1 MRRLKQFF
9 HKLSIRK
16 KMLTILCL
24 VGMVPVLVLGISLGF
39 NSYRTVLKYREKD
52 MTNTLQQACGIVDYQ
67 MYTCQQMMNYF
78 VYNQDVINF
87 LECDTTKK
95 TQRYELYQEVLNT
108 IGALKY
114 QNLIMESVTI
124 YSEGIQQ
131 SFGNETHPLED
142 LYKESWYRDGI
153 RDKEWVF
160 DENTLDLISIY
171 KIPSYSGIESYVA
184 VRTDIPTL
192 FESLNQLAVDQYG
205 VHVQTQNDE
214 IWNFSGKKCTDK
226 NGIYVSFTEN
236 KKDYLWV
243 QQDLNQMDATVI
255 YFQKKSNISPFSGKA
270 FLMIAVQVGACLICI
285 ILLGRRFAKYLSRPL
300 EELTEEIQSMDEMN
314 IQATVHSNRE
324 DEMGILINSYN
335 HMMQRIQELIREN
348 YETQIAR
355 KEFEMKALQAQINPH
370 FLYNSLSM
378 INWKAIEAGEEEIS
392 QVTLALS
399 AFYRTTLNKGKTW
412 ISLRLALQN
421 IQAYVQLQLWMHDN
435 DFEVHYEVDE
445 KLLDYELPS
454 LIFQPFVEN
463 ALEHGL
469 DIKEDPDHQIW
480 FRIWEDPQTDL
491 IYVSIRDNGV
501 GMDADRLA
509 HVLEYHATGYGVKNV
524 NDRMKLSFGEDY
536 TIQIKSEQGKGTEV
550 LLHFPKVQKGESN
563 ES

>member
-24 VGMVPVLVLGISLGF
+24 VGMLPVLVLGISLGI

-67 MYTCQQMMNYF
+67 MYACQQMMNYF

-87 LECDTTKK
+87 LECDPTKK
-95 TQRYELYQEVLNT
+95 TQRYELYQEVSNT

-124 YSEGIQQ
+124 YSEGIRQ
-131 SFGNETHPLED
+131 SFGNETHPLKD

-192 FESLNQLAVDQYG
+192 FESLNQLAVEQYG

-226 NGIYVSFTEN
+226 NGIYVSFREN

-243 QQDLNQMDATVI
+243 QQDLNQMDATVT
-255 YFQKKSNISPFSGKA
+255 YFQKKSNISPFSGRA
-270 FLMIAVQVGACLICI
+270 FLMIAVQVSACLICI
-285 ILLGRRFAKYLSRPL
+285 ILLERRFAKYLSRPL

-335 HMMQRIQELIREN
+335 HMMRRIQELIREN

-399 AFYRTTLNKGKTW
+399 AFYRTTLNKGRTW

-435 DFEVHYEVDE
+435 DFNAHYDVDE

-469 DIKEDPDHQIW
+469 DIKEDP
-480 FRIWEDPQTDL
+480 QTDL

-501 GMDADRLA
+501 GMDTDTLA

-524 NDRMKLSFGEDY
+524 NDRMKLSFGEAY
-536 TIQIKSEQGKGTEV
+536 AIQIKSEQGKGTEV

>member
-1 MRRLKQFF
+1 MSRLKQLF
-9 HKLSIRK
+9 HKFSIRK
-16 KMLTILCL
+16 KILTILCL
-24 VGMVPVLVLGISLGF
+24 VGMVPVTVLGISMGI
-39 NSYRTVLKYREKD
+39 NSYRTVLKYREKH
-52 MTNTLQQACGIVDYQ
+52 MTNALQQACGIVDCQ

-78 VYNQDVINF
+78 VYNQDIINF
-87 LECDTTKK
+87 LECDPAKK
-95 TQRYELYQEVLNT
+95 TQRYELYQEVSNT
-108 IGALKY
+108 ISALQY
-114 QNLIMESVTI
+114 QNLIMESITI

-131 SFGNETHPLED
+131 SFGNETRPLED
-142 LYKESWYRDGI
+142 LYEESWYREGI
-153 RDKEWVF
+153 RDKAWVF
-160 DENTLDLISIY
+160 DEDTLDLISLY

-192 FESLNQLAVDQYG
+192 FESLNQLAVDHYG
-205 VHVQTQNDE
+205 VHVQTEQNE
-214 IWNFSGKKCTDK
+214 IWNFYGKKCTDK
-226 NGIYVSFTEN
+226 NGMYVNFTEN

-243 QQDLNQMDATVI
+243 QQDLNQMDATVT
-255 YFQKKSNISPFSGKA
+255 YFQKKSNLSPFSGKTS
-270 FLMIAVQVGACLICI
+270 LIIAIQVGACLLCI
-285 ILLGRRFAKYLSRPL
+285 ILLGRKFAKYLSRPL
-300 EELTEEIQSMDEMN
+300 EELTVEIQSMDETN
-314 IQATVHSNRE
+314 IQANLHSNRE
-324 DEMGILINSYN
+324 DEIGILINSYN

-378 INWKAIEAGEEEIS
+378 INWKAIEAGEDEIS

-421 IQAYVQLQLWMHDN
+421 IQAYVQLQLWMHDG
-435 DFEVHYEVDE
+435 DFQVHYEVDE
-445 KLLDYELPS
+445 NLLDYELPS

-480 FRIWEDPQTDL
+480 FQIWEDKETGL

-501 GMDADRLA
+501 GMDADTLA
-509 HVLEYHATGYGVKNV
+509 HVLEYHAVGYGVKNV
-524 NDRMKLSFGEDY
+524 NDRMKLSFGEAY
-536 TIQIKSEQGKGTEV
+536 TIQINSKPGEGTEV
-550 LLHFPKVQKGESN
+550 LLHFPKVQKGELN

>member
-24 VGMVPVLVLGISLGF
+24 VGMLPVLVLGISLGI

-67 MYTCQQMMNYF
+67 MYACQQMMNYF

-87 LECDTTKK
+87 LECDPTKK
-95 TQRYELYQEVLNT
+95 TQRYELYQEVSNT

-124 YSEGIQQ
+124 YSEGIRQ
-131 SFGNETHPLED
+131 SFGNETHPLKD

-192 FESLNQLAVDQYG
+192 FESLNQLAVEQYG

-226 NGIYVSFTEN
+226 NGIYVSFREN

-243 QQDLNQMDATVI
+243 QQDLNQMDATVT
-255 YFQKKSNISPFSGKA
+255 YFQKKSNISPFSGRA

-399 AFYRTTLNKGKTW
+399 AFYRTTLNKGRTW

-435 DFEVHYEVDE
+435 DFNVHYDVDE

-454 LIFQPFVEN
+454 LIFQPFVES

-501 GMDADRLA
+501 GMDTDTLA

-524 NDRMKLSFGEDY
+524 NDRMKLSFGEAY

>member
-1 MRRLKQFF
+1 MSRLKQFF

-24 VGMVPVLVLGISLGF
+24 VGMLPVLVLGISLGI

-67 MYTCQQMMNYF
+67 MYACQQMMNYF

-87 LECDTTKK
+87 LECDPTKK
-95 TQRYELYQEVLNT
+95 TQRYELYQEVSNT

-124 YSEGIQQ
+124 YSEGIRQ
-131 SFGNETHPLED
+131 SFGNETHPLKD

-160 DENTLDLISIY
+160 DKNTLDLISIY

-192 FESLNQLAVDQYG
+192 FESLNQLAVEQYG

-226 NGIYVSFTEN
+226 NGIYVSFREN

-243 QQDLNQMDATVI
+243 QQDLNQMDATVT
-255 YFQKKSNISPFSGKA
+255 YFQKKSNISPFSGRA

-399 AFYRTTLNKGKTW
+399 AFYRTTLNKGRTW

-435 DFEVHYEVDE
+435 DFNVHYDVDE

-469 DIKEDPDHQIW
+469 DIKEDP
-480 FRIWEDPQTDL
+480 QTDL

-501 GMDADRLA
+501 GMDTDTLA

-524 NDRMKLSFGEDY
+524 NDRMKLSFGEAY

>member
-24 VGMVPVLVLGISLGF
+24 VGMLPVLVLGISLGI

-67 MYTCQQMMNYF
+67 MYACQQMMNYF

-87 LECDTTKK
+87 LECDPTKK
-95 TQRYELYQEVLNT
+95 TQRYELYQEVSNT

-124 YSEGIQQ
+124 YSEGIWQ
-131 SFGNETHPLED
+131 SFGNETHPLKD

-192 FESLNQLAVDQYG
+192 FESLNQLAVEQYG

-226 NGIYVSFTEN
+226 NGIYVSFREN

-243 QQDLNQMDATVI
+243 QQDLNQMDATVT
-255 YFQKKSNISPFSGKA
+255 YFQKKSNISPFSGRA

-335 HMMQRIQELIREN
+335 HMMQRIPGID
-348 YETQIAR
+348 
-355 KEFEMKALQAQINPH
+355 P
-370 FLYNSLSM
+370 
-378 INWKAIEAGEEEIS
+378 
-392 QVTLALS
+392 
-399 AFYRTTLNKGKTW
+399 GK
-412 ISLRLALQN
+412 L
-421 IQAYVQLQLWMHDN
+421 
-435 DFEVHYEVDE
+435 
-445 KLLDYELPS
+445 
-454 LIFQPFVEN
+454 
-463 ALEHGL
+463 
-469 DIKEDPDHQIW
+469 
-480 FRIWEDPQTDL
+480 
-491 IYVSIRDNGV
+491 
-501 GMDADRLA
+501 
-509 HVLEYHATGYGVKNV
+509 
-524 NDRMKLSFGEDY
+524 
-536 TIQIKSEQGKGTEV
+536 
-550 LLHFPKVQKGESN
+550 
-563 ES
+563 

>member
-1 MRRLKQFF
+1 MSRLKQFF

-24 VGMVPVLVLGISLGF
+24 VGMLPVLVLGISLGI

-67 MYTCQQMMNYF
+67 MYACQQMMNYF

-87 LECDTTKK
+87 LECDPTKK
-95 TQRYELYQEVLNT
+95 TQRYELYQEVSNT

-124 YSEGIQQ
+124 YSEGIRQ
-131 SFGNETHPLED
+131 SFGNETHPLKD

-192 FESLNQLAVDQYG
+192 FESLNQLAVEQYG

-226 NGIYVSFTEN
+226 NGIYVSFREN

-243 QQDLNQMDATVI
+243 QQDLNQMDATVT
-255 YFQKKSNISPFSGKA
+255 YFQKKSNISPFSGRA
-270 FLMIAVQVGACLICI
+270 FLMIAVQVSACLICI

-335 HMMQRIQELIREN
+335 HMMRRIQELIREN

-399 AFYRTTLNKGKTW
+399 AFYRTTLNKGRTW

-435 DFEVHYEVDE
+435 DFNVHYDVDE

-469 DIKEDPDHQIW
+469 DIKEDP
-480 FRIWEDPQTDL
+480 QTDL

-501 GMDADRLA
+501 GMDTDTLA

-524 NDRMKLSFGEDY
+524 NDRMKLSFGEAY

>member
-24 VGMVPVLVLGISLGF
+24 VGMLPVLVLGISLGI

-67 MYTCQQMMNYF
+67 MYACQQMMNYF

-87 LECDTTKK
+87 LECDPTKK
-95 TQRYELYQEVLNT
+95 TQRYELYQEVSNT

-124 YSEGIQQ
+124 YSEGIRQ
-131 SFGNETHPLED
+131 SFGNETHPLKD

-192 FESLNQLAVDQYG
+192 FESLNQLAVEQYG

-226 NGIYVSFTEN
+226 NGIYVSFREN

-243 QQDLNQMDATVI
+243 QQDLNQMDATVT
-255 YFQKKSNISPFSGKA
+255 YFQKKSNISPFSGRA

-399 AFYRTTLNKGKTW
+399 AFYRTTLNKGRTW

-435 DFEVHYEVDE
+435 DFNAHYDVDE

-469 DIKEDPDHQIW
+469 DIKEDSDHQIW

-501 GMDADRLA
+501 GMDTDTLA

-524 NDRMKLSFGEDY
+524 NDRMKLSFGEAY

>member
-1 MRRLKQFF
+1 MHRLKQFF

-24 VGMVPVLVLGISLGF
+24 VGMLPVMILGISLGI

-67 MYTCQQMMNYF
+67 MYTCQQMMKYF

-87 LECDTTKK
+87 LECDPTKK
-95 TQRYELYQEVLNT
+95 TQRYELYQEVSNT

-124 YSEGIQQ
+124 YSESIQQ
-131 SFGNETHPLED
+131 SFGNEAHPLED
-142 LYKESWYRDGI
+142 LYKESWYRDEI

-160 DENTLDLISIY
+160 DESTLDLISIY
-171 KIPSYSGIESYVA
+171 KIPSYSGI
-184 VRTDIPTL
+184 
-192 FESLNQLAVDQYG
+192 
-205 VHVQTQNDE
+205 
-214 IWNFSGKKCTDK
+214 
-226 NGIYVSFTEN
+226 
-236 KKDYLWV
+236 
-243 QQDLNQMDATVI
+243 
-255 YFQKKSNISPFSGKA
+255 
-270 FLMIAVQVGACLICI
+270 
-285 ILLGRRFAKYLSRPL
+285 
-300 EELTEEIQSMDEMN
+300 
-314 IQATVHSNRE
+314 
-324 DEMGILINSYN
+324 
-335 HMMQRIQELIREN
+335 ELIREN

-399 AFYRTTLNKGKTW
+399 AFYRTTLNKGRTW

-435 DFEVHYEVDE
+435 DFKVHYDVDE

-480 FRIWEDPQTDL
+480 FRIWEETESGV

-501 GMDADRLA
+501 GMDADTLA
-509 HVLEYHATGYGVKNV
+509 HVLEYHALGYGVKNV
-524 NDRMKLSFGEDY
+524 NDRMKLSFGEAY
-536 TIQIKSEQGKGTEV
+536 TIQIKSELEKGTEV
-550 LLHFPKVQKGESN
+550 LLHFPKVQRGECN

>member
-1 MRRLKQFF
+1 
-9 HKLSIRK
+9 
-16 KMLTILCL
+16 MLTILCL
-24 VGMVPVLVLGISLGF
+24 VGMLPVLVLGISLGI

-67 MYTCQQMMNYF
+67 MYACQQMMNYF

-87 LECDTTKK
+87 LECDPTKK
-95 TQRYELYQEVLNT
+95 TQRYELYQEVSNT

-124 YSEGIQQ
+124 YSEGIRQ
-131 SFGNETHPLED
+131 SFGNETHPLKD

-192 FESLNQLAVDQYG
+192 FESLNQLAVEQYG

-226 NGIYVSFTEN
+226 NGIYVSFREN

-243 QQDLNQMDATVI
+243 QQDLNQMDATVT
-255 YFQKKSNISPFSGKA
+255 YFQKKSNISPFSGRA

-399 AFYRTTLNKGKTW
+399 AFYRTTLNKGRTW
-412 ISLRLALQN
+412 ISLRLAHFNVTITADPKCGFWGMVILTNWQLIGYMMIIYIAGIQN
-421 IQAYVQLQLWMHDN
+421 IPTELIEAAEIDGANKFQTLYKIIIPMTMPSVTICLFLTLTNCFKLFDQNLALTAGGPAKKTAMLAYDIYTTFYNRNGWEGVGQAKAVIFFIIVAAISLTQLY
-435 DFEVHYEVDE
+435 FTRRKE
-445 KLLDYELPS
+445 
-454 LIFQPFVEN
+454 VEN
-463 ALEHGL
+463 
-469 DIKEDPDHQIW
+469 
-480 FRIWEDPQTDL
+480 
-491 IYVSIRDNGV
+491 
-501 GMDADRLA
+501 
-509 HVLEYHATGYGVKNV
+509 
-524 NDRMKLSFGEDY
+524 
-536 TIQIKSEQGKGTEV
+536 
-550 LLHFPKVQKGESN
+550 
-563 ES
+563 

>member
-1 MRRLKQFF
+1 MK
-9 HKLSIRK
+9 H
-16 KMLTILCL
+16 L
-24 VGMVPVLVLGISLGF
+24 V
-39 NSYRTVLKYREKD
+39 K
-52 MTNTLQQACGIVDYQ
+52 
-67 MYTCQQMMNYF
+67 
-78 VYNQDVINF
+78 
-87 LECDTTKK
+87 
-95 TQRYELYQEVLNT
+95 
-108 IGALKY
+108 
-114 QNLIMESVTI
+114 
-124 YSEGIQQ
+124 
-131 SFGNETHPLED
+131 
-142 LYKESWYRDGI
+142 
-153 RDKEWVF
+153 
-160 DENTLDLISIY
+160 
-171 KIPSYSGIESYVA
+171 
-184 VRTDIPTL
+184 
-192 FESLNQLAVDQYG
+192 
-205 VHVQTQNDE
+205 NDE

-226 NGIYVSFTEN
+226 NGIYASFREN

-243 QQDLNQMDATVI
+243 QQDLNQMDATVT
-255 YFQKKSNISPFSGKA
+255 YFQKKSNISPFSGRA

-285 ILLGRRFAKYLSRPL
+285 ILLGRRFAKYMSRPL

-399 AFYRTTLNKGKTW
+399 AFYRTTLNKGRTW

-435 DFEVHYEVDE
+435 DFKVHYDIDE

-480 FRIWEDPQTDL
+480 FRIWEETESGV

-501 GMDADRLA
+501 GMDADTLA
-509 HVLEYHATGYGVKNV
+509 HVLEYHALGYGVKNV
-524 NDRMKLSFGEDY
+524 NDRMKLSFGEAY
-536 TIQIKSEQGKGTEV
+536 TIQIKSELEKGTEV
-550 LLHFPKVQKGESN
+550 LLHFPKVQRGECN

>member
-24 VGMVPVLVLGISLGF
+24 VGMLPVMILGISLGI

-87 LECDTTKK
+87 LECDPTKK
-95 TQRYELYQEVLNT
+95 TQRYELYQEVSNT
-108 IGALKY
+108 ISALKY

-142 LYKESWYRDGI
+142 LNKESWYRDGI
-153 RDKEWVF
+153 GDKEWVF

-214 IWNFSGKKCTDK
+214 IWNFSGIKCTDK

-243 QQDLNQMDATVI
+243 RQDLNQMDATVT
-255 YFQKKSNISPFSGKA
+255 YFQKKSNLSPFSGRA
-270 FLMIAVQVGACLICI
+270 FLMIAVQVSVCLICI

-355 KEFEMKALQAQINPH
+355 REFEMKALQAQINPH

-399 AFYRTTLNKGKTW
+399 AFYRTTLNKGRTW

-435 DFEVHYEVDE
+435 DFDVHYDVDE

-469 DIKEDPDHQIW
+469 DIKEDP
-480 FRIWEDPQTDL
+480 QTDL

-501 GMDADRLA
+501 GMDTDTLA

-524 NDRMKLSFGEDY
+524 NDRMKLSFGEAY

>member
-24 VGMVPVLVLGISLGF
+24 VGMLPVLVLGISLGI

-67 MYTCQQMMNYF
+67 MYACQQMMNYF

-87 LECDTTKK
+87 LECDPTKK
-95 TQRYELYQEVLNT
+95 TQRYELYQEVSNT

-124 YSEGIQQ
+124 YSEGIRQ
-131 SFGNETHPLED
+131 SFGNETHPLKD

-160 DENTLDLISIY
+160 DKNTLDLISIY

-192 FESLNQLAVDQYG
+192 FESLNQLAVEQYG

-226 NGIYVSFTEN
+226 NGMYVSFREN

-243 QQDLNQMDATVI
+243 QQDLNQMDATVT
-255 YFQKKSNISPFSGKA
+255 YFQKKSNISPFSGRA

-399 AFYRTTLNKGKTW
+399 AFYRTTLNKGRTW

-435 DFEVHYEVDE
+435 DFNVHYDVDE

-469 DIKEDPDHQIW
+469 DIKEDP
-480 FRIWEDPQTDL
+480 QTDL

-501 GMDADRLA
+501 GMDTDTLA

-524 NDRMKLSFGEDY
+524 NDRMKLSFGEAY